1 MAALEVLLGASL
13 TPEIVLGHESRYA
26 AGGRPIGSMET
37 NGVMHVGLIAGIGPA
52 ATDIYYRFV
61 IAAMAAR
68 GVDLE
73 LTMVH
78 ADTPTLLRNQAT
90 GDADAQVAIY
100 RRLTDRLQAAGARAV
115 AVTSIAGH
123 FCIDAFKVVSPLPVI
138 DMLVEVDREIQHEGL
153 RRVGVIGTRVAM
165 ETGLYGGVRH
175 AEVVA
180 PPAELLLRVHD
191 AYTAMA
197 ITGAVTEAQRELFFS
212 AGRVLVEDLGA
223 EAVLLGGTD
232 LGLAFAGRDPGFRS
246 LDCAVLHATAIA
258 EVAAEGTG
266 DDPAA
271 G

>member
-1 MAALEVLLGASL
+1 
-13 TPEIVLGHESRYA
+13 
-26 AGGRPIGSMET
+26 
-37 NGVMHVGLIAGIGPA
+37 MHVGLIAGIGPA

-78 ADTPTLLRNQAT
+78 ADTPTLLRNQAS

-138 DMLVEVDREIQHEGL
+138 DMLVEVDREIQNEGL
-153 RRVGVIGTRVAM
+153 RRVGVLGTRVAM
-165 ETGLYGGVRH
+165 ATGLYGAVRH

-180 PPAELLLRVHD
+180 LPADLLGRVHD
-191 AYTAMA
+191 AYASMATAGTV
-197 ITGAVTEAQRELFFS
+197 TGAQRKLFFRT
-212 AGRVLVEDLGA
+212 GRMLVEELGA

-232 LGLAFAGRDPGFRS
+232 LGLAFVGHEPGFRT
-246 LDCAVLHATAIA
+246 LDCAVVHARAIA
-258 EVAAEGTG
+258 DVAAEGARSIRG
-266 DDPAA
+266 
-271 G
+271 